1 MKTATAAKPITLPTA
16 NRLDHACK
24 KFWRSR
30 YLLLMLL
37 PALIW
42 YIVFMY
48 APMYGAQIAFRDFSP
63 VLGITGSKW
72 VGFKYFI
79 QFFKSEYFGR
89 LIKNTLGISLY
100 SIIVGFPIPI
110 ILALL
115 INEVRGKFFKR
126 SVQTVVYLPHFIS
139 AVVVVS
145 ILSALLSPSSGLI
158 NQLITA
164 FGGTPIH
171 FMAEPKYFKTI
182 YVLSDIWQS
191 AGYGSIV
198 YMAALTGIDP
208 SLYEAATVDGASKWD
223 KLIHITLP
231 GLLPTII
238 IMLILR
244 MGSIFSVGYEKIMLM
259 YNPATYETADVI
271 STYVYRRA
279 FESGD
284 YSFSAAV
291 GLFNSVIN
299 FTIIV
304 LFNNVSFWPKGFTT
318 SMYEKVLKDAS
329 IWTGYLNTILYTVLG
344 TLISVT
350 LTACAAYPLSR
361 KDLFGRNVF
370 ISLFI
375 FTMFFNGGMIPTYLI
390 IQKLGMLN
398 KIWALVLPSAI
409 STYNMIIMRTFFE
422 NTIPNEL
429 IEAAALDGCNDI
441 TTFFRI
447 VLPLSGA
454 VFAVMALFY
463 GVAQWNSWFPALLYI
478 RDRSLYPLQMIL
490 REVLIQSDIGN
501 MAGSTGDVEVIGDGL
516 KYATMVV
523 STLPIMCLYPFLQK
537 YFVAGVTIGA
547 VKG

>member
-16 NRLDHACK
+16 NRLDHAYK

-89 LIKNTLGISLY
+89 LIK
-100 SIIVGFPIPI
+100 
-110 ILALL
+110 
-115 INEVRGKFFKR
+115 NEVRGKFFKR

-304 LFNNVSFWPKGFTT
+304 LFNKFSKKISEVSLW
-318 SMYEKVLKDAS
+318 
-329 IWTGYLNTILYTVLG
+329 
-344 TLISVT
+344 
-350 LTACAAYPLSR
+350 
-361 KDLFGRNVF
+361 
-370 ISLFI
+370 
-375 FTMFFNGGMIPTYLI
+375 
-390 IQKLGMLN
+390 
-398 KIWALVLPSAI
+398 
-409 STYNMIIMRTFFE
+409 
-422 NTIPNEL
+422 
-429 IEAAALDGCNDI
+429 
-441 TTFFRI
+441 
-447 VLPLSGA
+447 
-454 VFAVMALFY
+454 
-463 GVAQWNSWFPALLYI
+463 
-478 RDRSLYPLQMIL
+478 
-490 REVLIQSDIGN
+490 
-501 MAGSTGDVEVIGDGL
+501 
-516 KYATMVV
+516 
-523 STLPIMCLYPFLQK
+523 
-537 YFVAGVTIGA
+537 
-547 VKG
+547 

>member
-72 VGFKYFI
+72 VGFKYFT

-208 SLYEAATVDGASKWD
+208 L
-223 KLIHITLP
+223 
-231 GLLPTII
+231 
-238 IMLILR
+238 
-244 MGSIFSVGYEKIMLM
+244 
-259 YNPATYETADVI
+259 
-271 STYVYRRA
+271 STRPPP
-279 FESGD
+279 
-284 YSFSAAV
+284 
-291 GLFNSVIN
+291 L
-299 FTIIV
+299 
-304 LFNNVSFWPKGFTT
+304 
-318 SMYEKVLKDAS
+318 
-329 IWTGYLNTILYTVLG
+329 TVLPNG
-344 TLISVT
+344 TS
-350 LTACAAYPLSR
+350 
-361 KDLFGRNVF
+361 
-370 ISLFI
+370 
-375 FTMFFNGGMIPTYLI
+375 
-390 IQKLGMLN
+390 
-398 KIWALVLPSAI
+398 
-409 STYNMIIMRTFFE
+409 
-422 NTIPNEL
+422 
-429 IEAAALDGCNDI
+429 
-441 TTFFRI
+441 
-447 VLPLSGA
+447 
-454 VFAVMALFY
+454 
-463 GVAQWNSWFPALLYI
+463 
-478 RDRSLYPLQMIL
+478 
-490 REVLIQSDIGN
+490 
-501 MAGSTGDVEVIGDGL
+501 
-516 KYATMVV
+516 
-523 STLPIMCLYPFLQK
+523 
-537 YFVAGVTIGA
+537 
-547 VKG
+547 

>member
-1 MKTATAAKPITLPTA
+1 MS
-16 NRLDHACK
+16 
-24 KFWRSR
+24 KF
-30 YLLLMLL
+30 LKF
-37 PALIW
+37 
-42 YIVFMY
+42 IVHFIVICTIVCVVGL
-48 APMYGAQIAFRDFSP
+48 AVPPF
-63 VLGITGSKW
+63 LGITTEIMDDSTKETNLPIGSVTYAIPSKTADAK
-72 VGFKYFI
+72 VGDFILYQGDSAVYRYMITETDKENNIFKVVDSSDPSAEVITVEVKDYIPKVVITIGYVGYLLFAT
-79 QFFKSEYFGR
+79 E
-89 LIKNTLGISLY
+89 
-100 SIIVGFPIPI
+100 SIEGLI

-304 LFNNVSFWPKGFTT
+304 LFNKFSKKISEVSLW
-318 SMYEKVLKDAS
+318 
-329 IWTGYLNTILYTVLG
+329 
-344 TLISVT
+344 
-350 LTACAAYPLSR
+350 
-361 KDLFGRNVF
+361 
-370 ISLFI
+370 
-375 FTMFFNGGMIPTYLI
+375 
-390 IQKLGMLN
+390 
-398 KIWALVLPSAI
+398 
-409 STYNMIIMRTFFE
+409 
-422 NTIPNEL
+422 
-429 IEAAALDGCNDI
+429 
-441 TTFFRI
+441 
-447 VLPLSGA
+447 
-454 VFAVMALFY
+454 
-463 GVAQWNSWFPALLYI
+463 
-478 RDRSLYPLQMIL
+478 
-490 REVLIQSDIGN
+490 
-501 MAGSTGDVEVIGDGL
+501 
-516 KYATMVV
+516 
-523 STLPIMCLYPFLQK
+523 
-537 YFVAGVTIGA
+537 
-547 VKG
+547 

>member
-238 IMLILR
+238 IMLILSC
-244 MGSIFSVGYEKIMLM
+244 GNVLSVGFEKTYLLQ
-259 YNPATYETADVI
+259 NPLNLSASQVI
-271 STYVYRRA
+271 STYVYEVGLKSA
-279 FESGD
+279 Q
-284 YSFSAAV
+284 FSYASAI
-291 GLFNSVIN
+291 GLFN
-299 FTIIV
+299 TIVNVALLLIV
-304 LFNNVSFWPKGFTT
+304 NCIAKR
-318 SMYEKVLKDAS
+318 AS
-329 IWTGYLNTILYTVLG
+329 
-344 TLISVT
+344 
-350 LTACAAYPLSR
+350 
-361 KDLFGRNVF
+361 D
-370 ISLFI
+370 ISL
-375 FTMFFNGGMIPTYLI
+375 L
-390 IQKLGMLN
+390 
-398 KIWALVLPSAI
+398 
-409 STYNMIIMRTFFE
+409 
-422 NTIPNEL
+422 
-429 IEAAALDGCNDI
+429 
-441 TTFFRI
+441 
-447 VLPLSGA
+447 
-454 VFAVMALFY
+454 
-463 GVAQWNSWFPALLYI
+463 
-478 RDRSLYPLQMIL
+478 
-490 REVLIQSDIGN
+490 
-501 MAGSTGDVEVIGDGL
+501 
-516 KYATMVV
+516 
-523 STLPIMCLYPFLQK
+523 
-537 YFVAGVTIGA
+537 
-547 VKG
+547 

>member
-16 NRLDHACK
+16 NRLDHAYK

-171 FMAEPKYFKTI
+171 FMAEPKYFRTI

-304 LFNNVSFWPKGFTT
+304 LFNKFSKKISEVSLW
-318 SMYEKVLKDAS
+318 
-329 IWTGYLNTILYTVLG
+329 
-344 TLISVT
+344 
-350 LTACAAYPLSR
+350 
-361 KDLFGRNVF
+361 
-370 ISLFI
+370 
-375 FTMFFNGGMIPTYLI
+375 
-390 IQKLGMLN
+390 
-398 KIWALVLPSAI
+398 
-409 STYNMIIMRTFFE
+409 
-422 NTIPNEL
+422 
-429 IEAAALDGCNDI
+429 
-441 TTFFRI
+441 
-447 VLPLSGA
+447 
-454 VFAVMALFY
+454 
-463 GVAQWNSWFPALLYI
+463 
-478 RDRSLYPLQMIL
+478 
-490 REVLIQSDIGN
+490 
-501 MAGSTGDVEVIGDGL
+501 
-516 KYATMVV
+516 
-523 STLPIMCLYPFLQK
+523 
-537 YFVAGVTIGA
+537 
-547 VKG
+547 

>member
-1 MKTATAAKPITLPTA
+1 M
-16 NRLDHACK
+16 
-24 KFWRSR
+24 
-30 YLLLMLL
+30 
-37 PALIW
+37 
-42 YIVFMY
+42 
-48 APMYGAQIAFRDFSP
+48 
-63 VLGITGSKW
+63 
-72 VGFKYFI
+72 
-79 QFFKSEYFGR
+79 
-89 LIKNTLGISLY
+89 
-100 SIIVGFPIPI
+100 
-110 ILALL
+110 
-115 INEVRGKFFKR
+115 
-126 SVQTVVYLPHFIS
+126 YLPHFIS

-304 LFNNVSFWPKGFTT
+304 LFNKKISEVSLW
-318 SMYEKVLKDAS
+318 
-329 IWTGYLNTILYTVLG
+329 
-344 TLISVT
+344 
-350 LTACAAYPLSR
+350 
-361 KDLFGRNVF
+361 
-370 ISLFI
+370 
-375 FTMFFNGGMIPTYLI
+375 
-390 IQKLGMLN
+390 
-398 KIWALVLPSAI
+398 
-409 STYNMIIMRTFFE
+409 
-422 NTIPNEL
+422 
-429 IEAAALDGCNDI
+429 
-441 TTFFRI
+441 
-447 VLPLSGA
+447 
-454 VFAVMALFY
+454 
-463 GVAQWNSWFPALLYI
+463 
-478 RDRSLYPLQMIL
+478 
-490 REVLIQSDIGN
+490 
-501 MAGSTGDVEVIGDGL
+501 
-516 KYATMVV
+516 
-523 STLPIMCLYPFLQK
+523 
-537 YFVAGVTIGA
+537 
-547 VKG
+547 

>member
-72 VGFKYFI
+72 VGFKYFT

-244 MGSIFSVGYEKIMLM
+244 MGSIFSVGYEKIMPRKDICL
-259 YNPATYETADVI
+259 ADWG
-271 STYVYRRA
+271 SS
-279 FESGD
+279 E
-284 YSFSAAV
+284 
-291 GLFNSVIN
+291 
-299 FTIIV
+299 
-304 LFNNVSFWPKGFTT
+304 
-318 SMYEKVLKDAS
+318 
-329 IWTGYLNTILYTVLG
+329 
-344 TLISVT
+344 SVT
-350 LTACAAYPLSR
+350 SNKFKYYEN
-361 KDLFGRNVF
+361 DILFGKIRPYFHKVGFALN
-370 ISLFI
+370 
-375 FTMFFNGGMIPTYLI
+375 NGI
-390 IQKLGMLN
+390 
-398 KIWALVLPSAI
+398 A
-409 STYNMIIMRTFFE
+409 STDAIIMTAHKELWGLLLSVVSSDAFVDCTYQNCKEGSKMPRADWNQMKVYPILIAESKIQRHFE
-422 NTIPNEL
+422 AKISSMTQRIKTLAMQNHL
-429 IEAAALDGCNDI
+429 LQEA
-441 TTFFRI
+441 
-447 VLPLSGA
+447 
-454 VFAVMALFY
+454 
-463 GVAQWNSWFPALLYI
+463 
-478 RDRSLYPLQMIL
+478 RDRLLPKLMSGEL
-490 REVLIQSDIGN
+490 EV
-501 MAGSTGDVEVIGDGL
+501 
-516 KYATMVV
+516 
-523 STLPIMCLYPFLQK
+523 
-537 YFVAGVTIGA
+537 
-547 VKG
+547 